1 MVEGVTVV
9 WTQHLIEVTIWRV
22 QPLEPGSGRAEAA
35 HMIATAQHLAG
46 WSAVHQPVVDNTNK
60 RWSSRNLSSDFP

>member
-1 MVEGVTVV
+1 MRMVERVTVV

-46 WSAVHQPVVDNTNK
+46 WSASAPT
-60 RWSSRNLSSDFP
+60 SG